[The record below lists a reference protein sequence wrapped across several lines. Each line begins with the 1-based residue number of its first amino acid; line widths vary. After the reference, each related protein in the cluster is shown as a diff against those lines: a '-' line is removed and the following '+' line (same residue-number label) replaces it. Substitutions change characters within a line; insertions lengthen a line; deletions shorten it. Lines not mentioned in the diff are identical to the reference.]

1 MANLLY
7 FEVGQLRNEG
17 SLMCIFKA
25 IWWDLMTKHYV
36 SVTLVKI
43 GPSSLFVIE
52 GDRII
57 NGPKVWVTNF
67 NRKAVA
73 QVARWE
79 ATCHQTVVVWL
90 NSCNLI
96 CKHVATSQSQS
107 VQLICDVSRD
117 AKRSQTNSRQT
128 LSNCYF
134 IAVVKHQ
141 LQLTAK
147 GHRHALHL

>member
-52 GDRII
+52 GDRKI
-57 NGPKVWVTNF
+57 NGPTVWVTNF
-67 NRKAVA
+67 NRKAAA

-90 NSCNLI
+90 
-96 CKHVATSQSQS
+96 
-107 VQLICDVSRD
+107 R
-117 AKRSQTNSRQT
+117 
-128 LSNCYF
+128 
-134 IAVVKHQ
+134 
-141 LQLTAK
+141 LTAVTLK
-147 GHRHALHL
+147 QTDEGL